1 MKNLNK
7 PKIKPTNMKK
17 IGLIA
22 LAFLAISL
30 TVFSQERE
38 IKEEGKTI
46 FKPHA
51 YLQLQGGAAYT
62 LGEAD
67 FTDLI
72 SPAAA
77 LNLGYNF
84 TPVFGMRLGAS
95 GWQGKGGWVV
105 PAQVYNFNFVQGNL
119 DLVLDLM
126 SLFKGFNPERVFN
139 PYLFAG
145 GAYAFGFDNDEA
157 NALNTGGYE
166 PEYLWKDTKG
176 FPGGRFG
183 LGLDFKLN
191 DAVSLML
198 EGNANVLSDRFN
210 SKRADNPDWQFNA
223 LAGIKI
229 NLGKTYTRTE
239 PVYYEPQPAPA
250 PAPSPAP
257 KPAPKPAPAPVV
269 AKEFPQLPA
278 IHFAFDSDVVDTLKY
293 ATELNT
299 IVSTLKEFSDT
310 DVTITGYTDHK
321 GSNTYNDKLSLRRA
335 EAVKNYLVGKGISAA
350 RLSTSG
356 AGEDPKTSGEEALT
370 IKARRVEVAK

>member
-1 MKNLNK
+1 
-7 PKIKPTNMKK
+7 MKK
-17 IGLIA
+17 TILYLLV
-22 LAFLAISL
+22 LACFPLLSKA
-30 TVFSQERE
+30 QELR
-38 IKEEGKTI
+38 IKEEGKTL
-46 FKPHA
+46 FNKHA

-62 LGEAD
+62 LGEAE
-67 FTDLI
+67 FKDLI

-77 LNLGYNF
+77 LQLGYKF
-84 TPVFGMRLGAS
+84 SPVFGMRAGVT
-95 GWQGKGGWVV
+95 GWQAKGAWVA
-105 PAQVYNFNFVQGNL
+105 PAQTYKFNYVEGNV
-119 DLVLDLM
+119 DVVFDM
-126 SLFKGFNPERVFN
+126 ASLFGGFNPGRTVS
-139 PYLFAG
+139 PYLFLGGG
-145 GAYAFGFDNDEA
+145 GAYGFGNDEA
-157 NALNTGGYE
+157 NKLNTGGYVL
-166 PEYLWKDTKG
+166 EYLWKDTKG

-210 SKRADNPDWQFNA
+210 SKRADNSDWQFNA

-250 PAPSPAP
+250 PAPAP
-257 KPAPKPAPAPVV
+257 KPAPKPAPAPAPVV

-299 IVSTLKEFSDT
+299 IVSTLKEFGDT

>member
-38 IKEEGKTI
+38 IKEEEKTI

-166 PEYLWKDTKG
+166 LEYLWKERYKRVSGWPLRTG
-176 FPGGRFG
+176 TRF
-183 LGLDFKLN
+183 
-191 DAVSLML
+191 
-198 EGNANVLSDRFN
+198 
-210 SKRADNPDWQFNA
+210 
-223 LAGIKI
+223 
-229 NLGKTYTRTE
+229 
-239 PVYYEPQPAPA
+239 
-250 PAPSPAP
+250 
-257 KPAPKPAPAPVV
+257 
-269 AKEFPQLPA
+269 
-278 IHFAFDSDVVDTLKY
+278 
-293 ATELNT
+293 
-299 IVSTLKEFSDT
+299 
-310 DVTITGYTDHK
+310 
-321 GSNTYNDKLSLRRA
+321 
-335 EAVKNYLVGKGISAA
+335 
-350 RLSTSG
+350 
-356 AGEDPKTSGEEALT
+356 
-370 IKARRVEVAK
+370 

>member
-1 MKNLNK
+1 
-7 PKIKPTNMKK
+7 MKK
-17 IGLIA
+17 TILYLLV
-22 LAFLAISL
+22 LACFPLLSKA
-30 TVFSQERE
+30 QELR
-38 IKEEGKTI
+38 IKEEGKTL
-46 FKPHA
+46 FNKHA
-51 YLQLQGGAAYT
+51 YLQLQAGAAYT

-210 SKRADNPDWQFNA
+210 SKRADNSDWQFNA

-250 PAPSPAP
+250 PAPSPSPAP
-257 KPAPKPAPAPVV
+257 KPAPKTAPAPVV

-310 DVTITGYTDHK
+310 DVTITGYADHK

-350 RLSTSG
+350 RLSTLG